1 MATQPVTTLH
11 RPHSRAELFWAFNA
25 LALQGFGGVITIAQR
40 ELVERKKWLTLQQFS
55 EDWGVAQVLP
65 GPNVINLSLMVGGRY
80 FGWSGAACALFG
92 ILTVPVII
100 VLMLASLVGQWA
112 DAAALH
118 GAMRGLAAVSAGMI
132 AALALR
138 MSAAMRFHPLHGAQ
152 LAVFVALTILFVA
165 IFRWP
170 LVGVLLGLG
179 IISIGLTYWRLN
191 NQDSDQV
198 SESD

>member
-1 MATQPVTTLH
+1 MAEQQSAELH
-11 RPHSRAELFWAFNA
+11 SPRSRAELFWAFNA

-80 FGWSGAACALFG
+80 FGLSGAACALFG
-92 ILTVPVII
+92 IITVPVII
-100 VLMLASLVGQWA
+100 VLLLASLVGQWA

-138 MSAAMRFHPLHGAQ
+138 MGAAMRSHPLHVSQ
-152 LAVFVALTILFVA
+152 LAAFVALTILFVA

-179 IISIGLTYWRLN
+179 LVSVGLTYWRLSKQLG
-191 NQDSDQV
+191 NQAGEID
-198 SESD
+198 

>member
-1 MATQPVTTLH
+1 M
-11 RPHSRAELFWAFNA
+11 
-25 LALQGFGGVITIAQR
+25 
-40 ELVERKKWLTLQQFS
+40 
-55 EDWGVAQVLP
+55 AQVLP

-80 FGWSGAACALFG
+80 FGLSGAACALFG
-92 ILTVPVII
+92 IITVPVII
-100 VLMLASLVGQWA
+100 VLLLASLVGQWA

-138 MSAAMRFHPLHGAQ
+138 MGAAMRSHPLHVTQ
-152 LAVFVALTILFVA
+152 LAAFVALTILFVA

-179 IISIGLTYWRLN
+179 LVSVGLTYWRLSKQLG
-191 NQDSDQV
+191 NQAGEID
-198 SESD
+198 